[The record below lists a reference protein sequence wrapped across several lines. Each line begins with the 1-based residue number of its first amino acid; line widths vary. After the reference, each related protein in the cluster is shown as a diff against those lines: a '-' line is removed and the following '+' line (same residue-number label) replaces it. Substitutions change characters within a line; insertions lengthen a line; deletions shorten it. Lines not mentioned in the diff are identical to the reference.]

1 MKQFSADRIK
11 NIALAGHS
19 GSGKT
24 SFAEALLFKAKM
36 IDRLGK
42 VADGNTVCDFDA
54 EEIKR
59 KTSLSTALAYYEYKD
74 LKINI
79 IDTPGLFGFAGGLA
93 VVFDVFF
100 SAGDSIHRLRNR
112 VIQTVSHIYVTAV
125 RRNPVGA

>member
-1 MKQFSADRIK
+1 MKQFSADKIK

-42 VADGNTVCDFDA
+42 VSDGNTVCDFDA

-79 IDTPGLFGFAGGLA
+79 IDTPGLFGFSRFVNAA
-93 VVFDVFF
+93 E
-100 SAGDSIHRLRNR
+100 
-112 VIQTVSHIYVTAV
+112 
-125 RRNPVGA
+125 